1 MAEILDSLH
10 RLGPRIAVVTDGP
23 EGAYASDGTTR
34 YRVPAYPDPSPPKE
48 RTGAG
53 DAFSS
58 ALVAALVKGLPL
70 ETALAWAPINAMSVV
85 QEVGSQTGLLGESE
99 LLTYLKGAPGV
110 LRRHDLV
117 TPAPAGSG
125 ECTVAGPAGDW
136 PGEGSCS
143 DDAPRPGGRRR
154 RHADARGAGRPAR
167 GRPAAPVGP
176 HARAR

>member
-34 YRVPAYPDPSPPKE
+34 YSVPAYPDPSPPKE

-58 ALVAALVKGLPL
+58 ALVAALVQGRPL
-70 ETALAWAPINAMSVV
+70 SEALAWAPINAMSVV

-99 LLTYLKGAPGV
+99 LLTYLKGAPESYA
-110 LRRHDLV
+110 V
-117 TPAPAGSG
+117 T
-125 ECTVAGPAGDW
+125 TW
-136 PGEGSCS
+136 
-143 DDAPRPGGRRR
+143 
-154 RHADARGAGRPAR
+154 
-167 GRPAAPVGP
+167 
-176 HARAR
+176 